1 MNKDT
6 IITCA
11 ITGAGNPG
19 KHPDFPITP
28 EQIARSAIEAGEAG
42 AAIAHVHVRNPD
54 TGAPSRDLALYRE
67 VVERIRD
74 SDSDIVI
81 NITAGMGGDFV
92 PDEDN
97 PGVGGEGTDMI
108 DAAGRIAHIEE
119 LQPEICTLD
128 CGSINFGDDYVYIST
143 PPILREMAARVK
155 AIGVKPELEVF
166 ELGHLAFAS
175 QMHADGLLE
184 APALFQLCLGIP
196 WGAPANTTAMKAMVD
211 LLPESCNWAGFGI
224 GRLQMPMVAQA
235 TLLGGNVRVG
245 LEDNLYL
252 EKGVFASNG
261 QLVEKAAGI
270 IRAMGGTIATP
281 QRARDI
287 LGLRGTQ

>member
-1 MNKDT
+1 MNQDT
-6 IITCA
+6 IITAA

-19 KHPDFPITP
+19 KHPNFPVTP
-28 EQIARSAIEAGEAG
+28 EQIANAAIEAGEAG
-42 AAIAHVHVRNPD
+42 AAVAHVHVRDPE
-54 TGAPSRDLALYRE
+54 TAAPSRDLELYRE
-67 VVERIRD
+67 VVERIRA
-74 SDSDIVI
+74 SDSDIII

-92 PDEDN
+92 PGDDN
-97 PGVGGEGTDMI
+97 PGVGDEGTDMI
-108 DAAGRIAHIEE
+108 SAAERIAHIEA
-119 LQPEICTLD
+119 LKPEICTLD

-143 PPILREMAARVK
+143 PPILREMAERVK

-166 ELGHLAFAS
+166 ELGHLAFAN
-175 QMHADGLLE
+175 QMHKDGLLE
-184 APALFQLCLGIP
+184 APALYQLCLGIP

-211 LLPESCNWAGFGI
+211 MLPAGCNWAGFGI

-261 QLVEKAAGI
+261 ELVDKAAGI
-270 IRAMGGTIATP
+270 IRAMGGTTATP
-281 QRARDI
+281 ARAREI